1 MIPVTEARARI
12 VAALAPVGRE
22 CVDLDRA
29 LGRVLAAPV
38 AARRTQPPLAVSG
51 MDGWAVRL
59 ADGAGPLR
67 VIGQS
72 AAGQEFAGTL
82 GPGETVR
89 IFTGAP
95 VPTGADAIAIQEE
108 ASRDGDLVT
117 LTEVPAP
124 GRYIR
129 PAGLDFAEG
138 DDLLPVGQRLTVRDI
153 GLLAAADVP
162 AIEVFRKP
170 RIAVLATGDELVPAG
185 LPRGPAQIVDA
196 GRPALLAFIA
206 AAGALP
212 LDLGIA
218 RDDAADIAARAAGAS
233 EADLLVT
240 LGGAS
245 VGDHDLIAR
254 VLAEGGASLD
264 FWRIAMRPGKPLMFG
279 RHGAVPLLGL
289 PGNPVSAL
297 VCALLF
303 LGPAIERLSG
313 RPETPP
319 RLVTVRLTA
328 PLGANDK
335 REDYI
340 RASLSP
346 GADGIALAQPAAVQ
360 DSSQLRVLAR
370 ADALIQRPVL
380 APALP
385 AGALVP
391 ALLLD
396 TI

>member
-1 MIPVTEARARI
+1 MIPVAEARARI
-12 VAALAPVGRE
+12 IAALAPVGRE
-22 CVDLDRA
+22 SVDLERA
-29 LGRVLAAPV
+29 LGRILAAPV
-38 AARRTQPPLAVSG
+38 SARRTQPPFAVSA
-51 MDGWAVRL
+51 MDGWAIRQ

-72 AAGQEFAGTL
+72 AAGQGFAGAL

-95 VPTGADAIAIQEE
+95 VPAGADAIAIQEE
-108 ASRDGDLVT
+108 ANREGDLVT
-117 LTEVPAP
+117 LTEAPVP

-138 DDLLPVGQRLTVRDI
+138 DGLLPVGRRLTVRDI
-153 GLLAAADVP
+153 GLVAAADVP
-162 AIEVFRKP
+162 AVDVFRQP

-185 LPRGPAQIVDA
+185 QPRGPAQIVDA

-206 AAGALP
+206 AAGGLAI
-212 LDLGIA
+212 DLGIA
-218 RDDAADIAARAAGAS
+218 RDDAADIAARAERAG

-303 LGPAIERLSG
+303 LGPAIARLAG
-313 RPETPP
+313 RPDAPP
-319 RLVTVRLTA
+319 PFVTVRLAA

-340 RASLSP
+340 RAGLRP
-346 GADGIALAQPAAVQ
+346 GADGIPLAQPAPLQ
-360 DSSQLRVLAR
+360 DSSQLRTLAR

>member
-12 VAALAPVGRE
+12 IAALAPVGRE
-22 CVDLDRA
+22 RVDLDQA
-29 LGRVLAAPV
+29 LGRILAAPV
-38 AARRTQPPLAVSG
+38 AARRTQPPLAVSA
-51 MDGWAVRL
+51 MDGWAVRQ

-72 AAGQEFAGTL
+72 AAGHGFSGVL

-95 VPTGADAIAIQEE
+95 VPSGADAIAIQEE
-108 ASRDGDLVT
+108 AKRDGDLVT
-117 LTEVPAP
+117 LTELPGP

-138 DDLLPVGQRLTVRDI
+138 DEVLPAGRRLTVRDI

-162 AIEVFRKP
+162 SIDVFRQP

-218 RDDAADIAARAAGAS
+218 RDDAADIAARAAKAG

-279 RHGAVPLLGL
+279 RYGPVPLLGL

-303 LGPAIERLSG
+303 LGPAIARLAG
-313 RPETPP
+313 RPDAPP
-319 RLVTVRLTA
+319 SFATVRLA
-328 PLGANDK
+328 GPLGANDK

-346 GADGIALAQPAAVQ
+346 GADGIPLARPAPLQ
-360 DSSQLRVLAR
+360 DSSQLRTLAR